1 LVDNF
6 PAMAKLVF
14 NDVNLRKLTP
24 ASGRHR
30 IDYAVNDIRGFAVQT
45 TYTGS
50 KRFLLVYTAKATG
63 AKRRLV
69 IGPYG
74 PAPKLSL
81 SAGREQAKKLRA
93 IVELGGD
100 PWLEASNRRAAAE
113 AKRVESRAT
122 FGDLMNAYVELLR
135 RARKPSANGVAREI
149 RSSIQSPFQ
158 RLWKTPAI
166 DISLDDLVPVLRRLT
181 RASKWRQ
188 AEKTR
193 SYIRAAYTAAAA
205 ARGKADA
212 SDLFAEFAKLSNIG
226 RDLATID
233 RPKDVEDATSK
244 RALTSPELA
253 AYWRRIEAKEGV
265 DGALLR
271 AHLLTGAQ
279 RCTQLSRLAWRS
291 VEDGAITLLDGK
303 GRRKKLRQH
312 VVPLLDAAAEA
323 FRALRGAEGEFAF
336 SLDGGKTGAGFHA
349 LRRKVAE
356 VTEAMVEAGE
366 VDRPFTPGEL
376 RITVETRLAA
386 AGVPMEVRAQLQSHG
401 LGGVQNK
408 HYDKHDYF
416 QEKRAALETLLIIL
430 EGDANVVPFR
440 SKFLAA

>member
-1 LVDNF
+1 
-6 PAMAKLVF
+6 MAKLVF
-14 NDVNLRKLTP
+14 NDANLRKLTP

-45 TYTGS
+45 TYTGN

-74 PAPKLSL
+74 PVPKLSV
-81 SAGREQAKKLRA
+81 SAAREQAKKLRA

-100 PWLEASNRRAAAE
+100 PWLDASERRAAAE
-113 AKRVESRAT
+113 AKRAESRAT
-122 FGDLMNAYVELLR
+122 FGDLMNAYAELLR
-135 RARKPSANGVAREI
+135 RARKPSAEGVAREI
-149 RSSIQSPFQ
+149 RSSIQAPFL
-158 RLWKTPAI
+158 RLWKAPAVEVT
-166 DISLDDLVPVLRRLT
+166 LDDLVPVLRRLT
-181 RASKWRQ
+181 RAGKWRQ

-193 SYIRAAYTAAAA
+193 SYIRAAYTAAAS

-212 SDLFAEFAKLSNIG
+212 SDLFAEFSKLPNIG

-233 RPKDVEDATSK
+233 RPKDVEEGAGK
-244 RALTSPELA
+244 RALTASELA
-253 AYWRRIEAKEGV
+253 AYWRRIEAMKGV

-279 RCTQLSRLAWRS
+279 RCTQLSRLTWRS
-291 VEDGAITLLDGK
+291 VEDSAITLLDGK

-312 VVPLLDAAAEA
+312 VVPLIDVAAEA
-323 FRALRGAEGEFAF
+323 FRQLRGADGEFAF

-349 LRRKVAE
+349 VRRKVAE
-356 VTEAMVEAGE
+356 VAEDMVEAGE
-366 VDRPFTPGEL
+366 TERPFTPGEL

-386 AGVPMEVRAQLQSHG
+386 AGISMEVRAQLQSHG

-416 QEKRAALETLLIIL
+416 AEKLAALKKLLSL
-430 EGDANVVPFR
+430 LKPNQNVVVLQPRR
-440 SKFLAA
+440 SAANRPQ